1 MPEKRKTAVATGP
14 LPRPDF
20 PTPVSTDLRFGG
32 RVLAGGRIVAVGAV
46 PALIMLA
53 SPSANAMAPLAPIAD
68 QPGVTAPAQPG
79 TQAPAPLPAPE
90 PEAPVYVEQ
99 PPEIRNGP
107 APRPEPSP
115 EPAPPVYVLE
125 LHTPVP
131 VEPVAPIEAPPDTIR
146 IGTAEF
152 ADPQWLPP
160 EVGDTINTVAADLE
174 AQAATFLDSVGLPAG
189 RSDRVAGATV
199 AGAGTGGAIGG
210 TVTGAPAAAAGA
222 AVGALAGGTIGG
234 IAGAAIGT
242 VVAIPVIGTI
252 TSGVAGTALGAAA
265 GAVAGALVAGVP
277 AAAVGAL
284 VGGTVGAGFGAG
296 AGVGQP

>member
-1 MPEKRKTAVATGP
+1 MPKNGNTSLVAVA
-14 LPRPDF
+14 LPAQDCHPARSPRL
-20 PTPVSTDLRFGG
+20 PYGG
-32 RVLAGGRIVAVGAV
+32 RMLWSGRLVAAGAV
-46 PALIMLA
+46 PVLMLLATQQA
-53 SPSANAMAPLAPIAD
+53 SAMAALSPIAD

-79 TQAPAPLPAPE
+79 TQAPAPPPAPE
-90 PEAPVYVEQ
+90 PEPPVYVEQ
-99 PPEIRNGP
+99 PPEVRNGP
-107 APRPEPSP
+107 SPRPEPSP
-115 EPAPPVYVLE
+115 APAPPVYVVE

-131 VEPVAPIEAPPDTIR
+131 VEPVAPIEPPPDTIR
-146 IGTAEF
+146 IGTVQF
-152 ADPQWLPP
+152 PDPEWLPP
-160 EVGDTINTVAADLE
+160 EVGDTINNVSADLE

-199 AGAGTGGAIGG
+199 AGAGAGGAIGG
-210 TVTGAPAAAAGA
+210 TITGAPAAAAGA